1 MNLGQAVYL
10 DRNHQVRYYD
20 TLLTSVLAIEV
31 LRVPL
36 FAYLALRPPLHPQPP
51 FHKIKKEKE

>member
-10 DRNHQVRYYD
+10 DENHQVRYYD

-36 FAYLALRPPLHPQPP
+36 FAYLRLRPPLHQKPP